1 MKKLAYLLVAALA
14 MAPAWGLAQSA
25 GELLKA
31 GDGLRDKN
39 DNKSALEIYRQAVA
53 ADANNLDASAR
64 LAQALVDNGED
75 LDSKESEKFYL
86 EALDVA
92 TKITQKSPGMAEGH
106 YLVALATGKLALFR
120 GGKEKVKLSRAVEQ
134 AGKKALELN
143 PNHANAHLLMG
154 VYYREIA
161 NLNWALKAFAN
172 TFFGGLPA
180 GTNEDGLRE
189 LKKSAEYN
197 NLSVRVH
204 YELGKTHEVMGD
216 KKSAAAEYKVAAELP
231 VMDHMDAKY
240 IAESKVRLRSLE

>member
-1 MKKLAYLLVAALA
+1 MKKLAYLMAAVLVMASAA
-14 MAPAWGLAQSA
+14 MAQTP
-25 GELLKA
+25 GEIMKA
-31 GDGLRDKN
+31 GDSLRDKY
-39 DNKSALEIYRQAVA
+39 DNKGALEMYRKAVA
-53 ADANNLDASAR
+53 ADGNNLDAAAR
-64 LAQALVDNGED
+64 LAQCLVDNGED

-86 EALDVA
+86 EAVDVA
-92 TKITQKSPGMAEGH
+92 SKIIQKSPGLAEGH
-106 YLVALATGKLALFR
+106 YLLALATGKLALFR

-134 AGKKALELN
+134 SGRKALELN

-189 LKKSAEYN
+189 LKKSAEFY

-204 YELGKTHEVMGD
+204 YELGKTYEVMGD
-216 KKSAAAEYKVAAELP
+216 KKSAAAEYKIAAELP
-231 VMDHMDAKY
+231 LMDHMDAKY
-240 IAESKVRLRSLE
+240 IAESKVRLRSVE